1 MYAML
6 SNFKFVLYCFSKIVH
21 YNYGFM
27 LNTSYYFYP
36 TQFILPPLSPPP
48 PPPPLPYYERK
59 FKSNHIFSKEEM
71 ETIVNILFEL

>member
-36 TQFILPPLSPPP
+36 TQFILSPSPPP
-48 PPPPLPYYERK
+48 PSPLPK
-59 FKSNHIFSKEEM
+59 
-71 ETIVNILFEL
+71 NISPNFIRHGRVYNLGF